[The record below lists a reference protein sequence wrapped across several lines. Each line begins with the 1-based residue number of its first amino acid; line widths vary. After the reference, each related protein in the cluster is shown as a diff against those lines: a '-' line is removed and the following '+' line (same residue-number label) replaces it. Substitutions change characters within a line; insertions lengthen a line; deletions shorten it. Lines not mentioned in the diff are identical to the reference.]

1 MAIPTLNNYAMPS
14 QWKANKVNW
23 TLEPKRAALLIHD
36 MQEYFTAFYGE
47 NSPLIAAL
55 TERLVAVRKQCKA
68 LGIPVFYTA
77 QPKDQSPEDRA
88 LLNDMWGPGLNKSP
102 ELQQVVAALRPEP
115 DDTVL
120 VKWRYSAFQ
129 RSELEQMLKDLGRD
143 QLIIGGIYGH
153 IGCMMTACDA
163 FMRDI
168 QPFFLADG
176 VADFSLADHQMAL
189 DYVATR
195 CGKVIPCEEVLA
207 LAPAS
212 ASAAQNNPLSTN
224 PLLTNPLLTYE
235 GLKARLLSHIDEEEG
250 EFDPDENLIDY
261 GLDSVRIM
269 SLLTEWR
276 AAGVELGFV
285 DLAKLPTLNGWWRLI
300 EAKLAEQKKLEV
312 VQ

>member
-23 TLEPKRAALLIHD
+23 TLNPKRAALLIHD

-47 NSPLIAAL
+47 DSPLIQAL
-55 TERLVAVRKQCKA
+55 TERLAAVYKQCKA

-102 ELQQVVAALRPEP
+102 ELQQVVAGLRPER

-176 VADFSLADHQMAL
+176 IADFSLADHQMAL

-212 ASAAQNNPLSTN
+212 VQTH
-224 PLLTNPLLTYE
+224 PLLTYE
-235 GLKARLLSHIDEEEG
+235 GLKARLLSHIDEDEG

-300 EAKLAEQKKLEV
+300 EAKLAAQALEV
-312 VQ
+312 TP

>member
-14 QWKANKVNW
+14 QWKANKVDW
-23 TLEPKRAALLIHD
+23 SLDPKRAALLIHD

-55 TERLVAVRKQCKA
+55 TERLAAVRKQCKA

-88 LLNDMWGPGLNKSP
+88 LLNDMWGPGLNKRP
-102 ELQQVVAALRPEP
+102 EQQQVVAALRPER

-129 RSELEQMLKDLGRD
+129 RSELEQMLKELGRD

-212 ASAAQNNPLSTN
+212 ASAAQTS

-235 GLKARLLSHIDEEEG
+235 GLKARLLSHIDEDEG

-269 SLLTEWR
+269 ALLTEWR

-300 EAKLAEQKKLEV
+300 EAKLAAQALEV
-312 VQ
+312 TP

>member
-23 TLEPKRAALLIHD
+23 TLDPKRAALLIHD

-47 NSPLIAAL
+47 NSPLIQAL
-55 TERLVAVRKQCKA
+55 TERLAAVRKQCKA

-102 ELQQVVAALRPEP
+102 ELQQVVAGLRPER

-129 RSELEQMLKDLGRD
+129 RSELEQMLKAQGRD

-176 VADFSLADHQMAL
+176 IADFSLADHQMAL

-212 ASAAQNNPLSTN
+212 ASQ
-224 PLLTNPLLTYE
+224 TNPLLTYE
-235 GLKARLLSHIDEEEG
+235 GLKARLLSHIDEDEG

-300 EAKLAEQKKLEV
+300 EAKLAAQALEV
-312 VQ
+312 TP

>member
-23 TLEPKRAALLIHD
+23 TLNPKRAALLIHD

-47 NSPLIAAL
+47 NSPLIQAL
-55 TERLVAVRKQCKA
+55 TERLAAVRKQCKA
-68 LGIPVFYTA
+68 LGIPVYYTA

-102 ELQQVVAALRPEP
+102 ELQQVVAGLRPER

-176 VADFSLADHQMAL
+176 IADFSLADHQMAL

-212 ASAAQNNPLSTN
+212 VQTH
-224 PLLTNPLLTYE
+224 PLLTYE
-235 GLKARLLSHIDEEEG
+235 GLKARLLSHIDEDEG

-300 EAKLAEQKKLEV
+300 EAKLAAQALEV
-312 VQ
+312 TP

>member
-14 QWKANKVNW
+14 QWKANKVDW
-23 TLEPKRAALLIHD
+23 TLNPKRAALLIHD

-47 NSPLIAAL
+47 NSPLIQAL
-55 TERLVAVRKQCKA
+55 TERLAAVRKQCKA

-195 CGKVIPCEEVLA
+195 CGKVIPCKEVLA

-212 ASAAQNNPLSTN
+212 ASAAQS
-224 PLLTNPLLTYE
+224 NPLLTYE
-235 GLKARLLSHIDEEEG
+235 GLKARLLSHIDEDEG

-269 SLLTEWR
+269 ALLTEWR

-300 EAKLAEQKKLEV
+300 EARLAAQALEV
-312 VQ
+312 TP

>member
-23 TLEPKRAALLIHD
+23 TLNPKRAALLIHD

-47 NSPLIAAL
+47 DSPLIAAL
-55 TERLVAVRKQCKA
+55 IEQLVAVRKQCRA
-68 LGIPVFYTA
+68 LDIPVFYTA

-102 ELQQVVAALRPEP
+102 ELQQVVAGLRPER

-129 RSELEQMLKDLGRD
+129 RSELEQMLKAQGRD

-176 VADFSLADHQMAL
+176 IADFSLADHQMAL

-212 ASAAQNNPLSTN
+212 VQTH
-224 PLLTNPLLTYE
+224 PLLTYE
-235 GLKARLLSHIDEEEG
+235 GLKARLLSHIDEDEG

-300 EAKLAEQKKLEV
+300 EAKLAAQALEV
-312 VQ
+312 TP

>member
-14 QWKANKVNW
+14 QWKANKVDW

-55 TERLVAVRKQCKA
+55 TERLAAVRKQCKA

-88 LLNDMWGPGLNKSP
+88 LLNDMWGPGLNKRP
-102 ELQQVVAALRPEP
+102 EQQQVVAALRPER

-129 RSELEQMLKDLGRD
+129 RSELEQMLKALGRD

-207 LAPAS
+207 LAPVA
-212 ASAAQNNPLSTN
+212 ASAAQANPLS
-224 PLLTNPLLTYE
+224 TNPLLTYE
-235 GLKARLLSHIDEEEG
+235 GLKARLLSHIDEDEG

-269 SLLTEWR
+269 ALLTEWR

-300 EAKLAEQKKLEV
+300 EAWLAAQALEV
-312 VQ
+312 TP

>member
-23 TLEPKRAALLIHD
+23 SLEPKRAALLIHD

-55 TERLVAVRKQCKA
+55 TERLAAVRKQCKA

-88 LLNDMWGPGLNKSP
+88 LLNDMWGPGLNKRP
-102 ELQQVVAALRPEP
+102 EQQQVVAALCPER

-129 RSELEQMLKDLGRD
+129 RSELEQMLKELGRD

-176 VADFSLADHQMAL
+176 VADFSQADHQMAL

-212 ASAAQNNPLSTN
+212 AAQSNLLLTN

-235 GLKARLLSHIDEEEG
+235 GLKARLLSHIDEDEG

-269 SLLTEWR
+269 ALLTEWR
-276 AAGVELGFV
+276 SAGVELGFV

-300 EAKLAEQKKLEV
+300 EARLAAQALEV
-312 VQ
+312 TP

>member
-23 TLEPKRAALLIHD
+23 SLDPKRAALLIHD

-55 TERLVAVRKQCKA
+55 TEQLAAVRKQCKA

-88 LLNDMWGPGLNKSP
+88 LLNDMWGPGLNKRP
-102 ELQQVVAALRPEP
+102 EQQQVVAALRPER

-129 RSELEQMLKDLGRD
+129 RSELEQMLKALGRD

-212 ASAAQNNPLSTN
+212 ASAAQS
-224 PLLTNPLLTYE
+224 NPLLTYE
-235 GLKARLLSHIDEEEG
+235 GLKARLLSHIDEDED

-269 SLLTEWR
+269 ALLTEWR

-300 EAKLAEQKKLEV
+300 EARLAAQALEV
-312 VQ
+312 TP

>member
-77 QPKDQSPEDRA
+77 QPKDQAPEDRA

-115 DDTVL
+115 DDIVL

-129 RSELEQMLKDLGRD
+129 RSELEQMLKELGRD

-176 VADFSLADHQMAL
+176 IADFSLADHQMAL

-212 ASAAQNNPLSTN
+212 TSTTK
-224 PLLTNPLLTYE
+224 TNSLLTYE
-235 GLKARLLSHIDEEEG
+235 GLKARLLSHIDEDEG
-250 EFDPDENLIDY
+250 AFDPDENLIDY

-300 EAKLAEQKKLEV
+300 EKKLAEQKTLEV
-312 VQ
+312 TP

>member
-23 TLEPKRAALLIHD
+23 SLEPKRAALLIHD

-55 TERLVAVRKQCKA
+55 TERLAAVRKQCKA

-88 LLNDMWGPGLNKSP
+88 LLNDMWGPGLNKRP
-102 ELQQVVAALRPEP
+102 EQQQVVAALRPER

-129 RSELEQMLKDLGRD
+129 RSELEQMLKALGRD

-212 ASAAQNNPLSTN
+212 AAQSNLLLTN

-235 GLKARLLSHIDEEEG
+235 GLKARLLSHIDEDEG

-269 SLLTEWR
+269 ALLTEWR

-300 EAKLAEQKKLEV
+300 EAKLAAQALEV
-312 VQ
+312 TP

>member
-23 TLEPKRAALLIHD
+23 TLDPKRAALLIHD

-47 NSPLIAAL
+47 HSPLIAAL
-55 TERLVAVRKQCKA
+55 TERLAAVRKQCKA

-88 LLNDMWGPGLNKSP
+88 LLNDMWGPGLNKRP
-102 ELQQVVAALRPEP
+102 EQQQVVAALCPER

-129 RSELEQMLKDLGRD
+129 RSELEQMLKALGRD

-207 LAPAS
+207 LAPVA
-212 ASAAQNNPLSTN
+212 ASAAQTN
-224 PLLTNPLLTYE
+224 PLLTNPLLT
-235 GLKARLLSHIDEEEG
+235 SC
-250 EFDPDENLIDY
+250 
-261 GLDSVRIM
+261 
-269 SLLTEWR
+269 TE
-276 AAGVELGFV
+276 
-285 DLAKLPTLNGWWRLI
+285 P
-300 EAKLAEQKKLEV
+300 
-312 VQ
+312 

>member
-14 QWKANKVNW
+14 QWKANKVDW
-23 TLEPKRAALLIHD
+23 TLDPKRAALLIHD

-47 NSPLIAAL
+47 DSPLIAAL
-55 TERLVAVRKQCKA
+55 TEQLVAVRKQCKA

-102 ELQQVVAALRPEP
+102 ELQQVVAALRPVP

-129 RSELEQMLKDLGRD
+129 RSELEQMLKELGRD

-176 VADFSLADHQMAL
+176 VADFSLTDHQMAL

-212 ASAAQNNPLSTN
+212 TSTTK
-224 PLLTNPLLTYE
+224 TNSLLTYE
-235 GLKARLLSHIDEEEG
+235 GLKARLLSHIDEDEG

-300 EAKLAEQKKLEV
+300 DAKLAEQKNLEV

>member
-23 TLEPKRAALLIHD
+23 TLNPKRAALLIHD

-55 TERLVAVRKQCKA
+55 TERLAAVRKQCKA

-88 LLNDMWGPGLNKSP
+88 LLNDMWGPGLNKRP
-102 ELQQVVAALRPEP
+102 EQQQVVAALRPER

-212 ASAAQNNPLSTN
+212 ASAAQTS

-235 GLKARLLSHIDEEEG
+235 GLKARLLSHIDEDEG

-269 SLLTEWR
+269 ALLTEWR

-300 EAKLAEQKKLEV
+300 EAKLAAQALEV
-312 VQ
+312 TP

>member
-14 QWKANKVNW
+14 QWKANKVDW
-23 TLEPKRAALLIHD
+23 SLDSKRAALLIHD
-36 MQEYFTAFYGE
+36 MQEYFTTFYGE
-47 NSPLIAAL
+47 NSPLIAEL
-55 TERLVAVRKQCKA
+55 TQRLAAVRKQCKA

-88 LLNDMWGPGLNKSP
+88 LLNDMWGPGLNKRP
-102 ELQQVVAALRPEP
+102 EQQQVVAALRPER

-129 RSELEQMLKDLGRD
+129 RSELEQMLKALGRD

-195 CGKVIPCEEVLA
+195 CGKVINCEEVLA

-212 ASAAQNNPLSTN
+212 ASAAQSNSLSA
-224 PLLTNPLLTYE
+224 NPLLTYE
-235 GLKARLLSHIDEEEG
+235 GLKARLLSHIDEDEG

-269 SLLTEWR
+269 ALLTEWR

-300 EAKLAEQKKLEV
+300 EARLAAQALEV
-312 VQ
+312 TP

>member
-23 TLEPKRAALLIHD
+23 TLNPKRAALLIHD

-77 QPKDQSPEDRA
+77 QPKDQAPEDRA

-102 ELQQVVAALRPEP
+102 ELQQVVAALRPER
-115 DDTVL
+115 DDIVL

-195 CGKVIPCEEVLA
+195 CGKVVLSEEVLA

-212 ASAAQNNPLSTN
+212 ASAAQSN

-300 EAKLAEQKKLEV
+300 DAKLAEQKNLEV

>member
-23 TLEPKRAALLIHD
+23 SLDPKRAALLIHD

-55 TERLVAVRKQCKA
+55 TERLAAVRKQCKA

-88 LLNDMWGPGLNKSP
+88 LLNDMWGPGLNKRP
-102 ELQQVVAALRPEP
+102 EQQQVVAALRPER

-129 RSELEQMLKDLGRD
+129 RSELEQMLKELGRD

-212 ASAAQNNPLSTN
+212 ASAAQP
-224 PLLTNPLLTYE
+224 TNPLLTYE
-235 GLKARLLSHIDEEEG
+235 GLKARLLSHIDEDEG

-269 SLLTEWR
+269 ALLTEWR

-300 EAKLAEQKKLEV
+300 ESKLAAQTLEV
-312 VQ
+312 TP

>member
-23 TLEPKRAALLIHD
+23 SLDPKRAALLIHD

-55 TERLVAVRKQCKA
+55 TEQLAAVRKQCKA

-129 RSELEQMLKDLGRD
+129 RSELEQMLKALGRD

-212 ASAAQNNPLSTN
+212 ASAAQTS

-235 GLKARLLSHIDEEEG
+235 GLKARLLSHIDEDEG

-269 SLLTEWR
+269 ALLTEWR

-300 EAKLAEQKKLEV
+300 EARLAAQALEV
-312 VQ
+312 TP

>member
-23 TLEPKRAALLIHD
+23 TLNPKRAALLIHD

-47 NSPLIAAL
+47 NSTLIQAL
-55 TERLVAVRKQCKA
+55 TERLAAVRKQCKA
-68 LGIPVFYTA
+68 LGIPVYYTA

-102 ELQQVVAALRPEP
+102 ELQQVVAGLRPER

-176 VADFSLADHQMAL
+176 IADFSLADHQMAL

-212 ASAAQNNPLSTN
+212 VQTH
-224 PLLTNPLLTYE
+224 PLLTYE

-300 EAKLAEQKKLEV
+300 EAKLAAQALEV
-312 VQ
+312 TP

>member
-23 TLEPKRAALLIHD
+23 SLDPKRAALLIHD

-55 TERLVAVRKQCKA
+55 TERLAAVRKQCKA

-88 LLNDMWGPGLNKSP
+88 LLNDMWGPGLNKRP
-102 ELQQVVAALRPEP
+102 EQQQVVAALRPER

-129 RSELEQMLKDLGRD
+129 RSELEQMLKALGRD

-212 ASAAQNNPLSTN
+212 ASAAQTS

-235 GLKARLLSHIDEEEG
+235 GLKARLLSHIDEDEG

-300 EAKLAEQKKLEV
+300 EARLAAQALEV
-312 VQ
+312 TP

>member
-14 QWKANKVNW
+14 QWKANKVDW
-23 TLEPKRAALLIHD
+23 SLDPKRAALLIHD

-55 TERLVAVRKQCKA
+55 TEHLAAVRKQCKA

-88 LLNDMWGPGLNKSP
+88 LLNDMWGPGLNKRP
-102 ELQQVVAALRPEP
+102 EQQQVVAALRPER

-129 RSELEQMLKDLGRD
+129 RSELEQMLKALGRD

-195 CGKVIPCEEVLA
+195 CGKVIFCEEVLA

-212 ASAAQNNPLSTN
+212 ASAAQTS

-235 GLKARLLSHIDEEEG
+235 GLKARLLSHIDEDEG

-269 SLLTEWR
+269 ALLTEWR

-300 EAKLAEQKKLEV
+300 EAKLAALALEV
-312 VQ
+312 TP

>member
-14 QWKANKVNW
+14 QWKANKVDW
-23 TLEPKRAALLIHD
+23 SLDPKRAALLIHD

-55 TERLVAVRKQCKA
+55 TERLAAVRKQCKA

-88 LLNDMWGPGLNKSP
+88 LLNDMWGPGLNKRP
-102 ELQQVVAALRPEP
+102 EQQQVVAALRPER

-129 RSELEQMLKDLGRD
+129 RSELEQMLKALGRD

-212 ASAAQNNPLSTN
+212 ASAAQP
-224 PLLTNPLLTYE
+224 TNPLLTYE
-235 GLKARLLSHIDEEEG
+235 GLKARLLSHIDEDED
-250 EFDPDENLIDY
+250 EF
-261 GLDSVRIM
+261 
-269 SLLTEWR
+269 SLRWN
-276 AAGVELGFV
+276 
-285 DLAKLPTLNGWWRLI
+285 D
-300 EAKLAEQKKLEV
+300 
-312 VQ
+312 

>member
-14 QWKANKVNW
+14 QWKANKVDW

-55 TERLVAVRKQCKA
+55 TERLAAVRKQCKA

-88 LLNDMWGPGLNKSP
+88 LLNDMWGPGLNKRP
-102 ELQQVVAALRPEP
+102 EQQQVVAALCPER

-129 RSELEQMLKDLGRD
+129 RSELEQMLKALGRD

-212 ASAAQNNPLSTN
+212 ASAAQP
-224 PLLTNPLLTYE
+224 TNPLLTYE
-235 GLKARLLSHIDEEEG
+235 GLKARLLSHIDEDED

-269 SLLTEWR
+269 ALLTEWR

-300 EAKLAEQKKLEV
+300 EAKLAAQALEV
-312 VQ
+312 TP

>member
-14 QWKANKVNW
+14 QWKDNKVSW
-23 TLEPKRAALLIHD
+23 TLDPKRAALLIHD

-47 NSPLIAAL
+47 NSPLIKAL
-55 TERLVAVRKQCKA
+55 TERLVAVRRHCKA
-68 LGIPVFYTA
+68 LGIPVYYTA
-77 QPKDQSPEDRA
+77 QPKDQAPEDRA
-88 LLNDMWGPGLNKSP
+88 LLNDMWGPGLNKRP
-102 ELQQVVAALRPEP
+102 EQQQVVAPLRPES
-115 DDTVL
+115 DDVVL

-129 RSELEQMLKDLGRD
+129 RSEFEQLLKDQGRD

-207 LAPAS
+207 M
-212 ASAAQNNPLSTN
+212 AATKAAVAKAGQAEGQN
-224 PLLTNPLLTYE
+224 PLLNSLLTYE
-235 GLKARLLSHIDEEEG
+235 GLKARLLSHIDEEED
-250 EFDPDENLIDY
+250 EFDADENLIDY

-269 SLLTEWR
+269 ALLTEWR
-276 AAGVELGFV
+276 TAGVELGFV
-285 DLAKLPTLNGWWRLI
+285 DLAKKPTLNGWWRLI
-300 EAKLAEQKKLEV
+300 EQKLAEQQTLEV
-312 VQ
+312 AQ

>member
-23 TLEPKRAALLIHD
+23 SLEPKRAALLIHD

-55 TERLVAVRKQCKA
+55 TEQLAAVRKQCKA

-88 LLNDMWGPGLNKSP
+88 LLNDMWGPGLNKRP
-102 ELQQVVAALRPEP
+102 EQQQVVAALRPER

-129 RSELEQMLKDLGRD
+129 RSELEQMLKELGRD

-207 LAPAS
+207 LAPVAAS
-212 ASAAQNNPLSTN
+212 AVQS
-224 PLLTNPLLTYE
+224 NPLLTYE
-235 GLKARLLSHIDEEEG
+235 GLKARLLSHIDEDED

-269 SLLTEWR
+269 ALLTEWR

-300 EAKLAEQKKLEV
+300 EARLAAQALEV
-312 VQ
+312 TP

>member
-14 QWKANKVNW
+14 QWKANKVSW
-23 TLEPKRAALLIHD
+23 TLEPRRAALLIHD

-47 NSPLIAAL
+47 HSPLIAAL
-55 TERLVAVRKQCKA
+55 TERLAAVRKQCKA

-88 LLNDMWGPGLNKSP
+88 LLNDMWGPGLNKRP
-102 ELQQVVAALRPEP
+102 EQQQVVAALRPEP

-176 VADFSLADHQMAL
+176 IADFSLADHQMAL

-207 LAPAS
+207 LAPVAAS
-212 ASAAQNNPLSTN
+212 AVQPIN

-235 GLKARLLSHIDEEEG
+235 GLKARLLSHIDEDEG

-269 SLLTEWR
+269 ALLTEWR

-300 EAKLAEQKKLEV
+300 EARLAAQALEGTP
-312 VQ
+312 

>member
-23 TLEPKRAALLIHD
+23 TLNPKRTALLIHD

-47 NSPLIAAL
+47 DSPLIQAL
-55 TERLVAVRKQCKA
+55 TERLAAVRKQCKA

-102 ELQQVVAALRPEP
+102 ELQQVVAGLRPER

-176 VADFSLADHQMAL
+176 IADFSLADHQMAL

-195 CGKVIPCEEVLA
+195 CGKVVPCEEVLA

-212 ASAAQNNPLSTN
+212 VQTH
-224 PLLTNPLLTYE
+224 PLLTYE
-235 GLKARLLSHIDEEEG
+235 GLKARLLSHIDEDEG

-300 EAKLAEQKKLEV
+300 EAKLAAQALEV
-312 VQ
+312 TP

>member
-14 QWKANKVNW
+14 QWKANKVDW

-55 TERLVAVRKQCKA
+55 TERLAAVRKQCKA

-88 LLNDMWGPGLNKSP
+88 LLNDMWGPGLNKRP
-102 ELQQVVAALRPEP
+102 EQQQVVAALRPER

-129 RSELEQMLKDLGRD
+129 RSELEQMLKELGRD

-212 ASAAQNNPLSTN
+212 ASAAQP
-224 PLLTNPLLTYE
+224 TNPLLTYE
-235 GLKARLLSHIDEEEG
+235 GLKARLLSHIDEDEG

-269 SLLTEWR
+269 ALLTEWR

-300 EAKLAEQKKLEV
+300 ESKLAAQALEV
-312 VQ
+312 TP

>member
-23 TLEPKRAALLIHD
+23 TLNPKRAALLIHD

-47 NSPLIAAL
+47 DSPLIQAL
-55 TERLVAVRKQCKA
+55 TERLAAVRKQCKA

-102 ELQQVVAALRPEP
+102 ELQQVVAGLRPER

-129 RSELEQMLKDLGRD
+129 RSELEQMLKAQGRD

-176 VADFSLADHQMAL
+176 IADFSLADHQMAL

-212 ASAAQNNPLSTN
+212 VQTH
-224 PLLTNPLLTYE
+224 PLLTYE
-235 GLKARLLSHIDEEEG
+235 GLKARLLSHIDEDEG

-300 EAKLAEQKKLEV
+300 EAKLAAQALEV
-312 VQ
+312 TP

>member
-23 TLEPKRAALLIHD
+23 SLDPKRAALLIHD

-55 TERLVAVRKQCKA
+55 TERLAAVRKQCKA

-88 LLNDMWGPGLNKSP
+88 LLNDMWGPGLNKRP
-102 ELQQVVAALRPEP
+102 EQQQVVAALCPER

-120 VKWRYSAFQ
+120 VKWRYSAFL
-129 RSELEQMLKDLGRD
+129 RSELEQMLKELGRD

-207 LAPAS
+207 LAPVAAS
-212 ASAAQNNPLSTN
+212 AVQS
-224 PLLTNPLLTYE
+224 NPLLTYE
-235 GLKARLLSHIDEEEG
+235 GLKARLLSHIDEDED

-269 SLLTEWR
+269 ALLTEWR

-300 EAKLAEQKKLEV
+300 EARLAAQALEV
-312 VQ
+312 TP

>member
-23 TLEPKRAALLIHD
+23 TLNPKHAALLIHD

-47 NSPLIAAL
+47 DSPLIAAL
-55 TERLVAVRKQCKA
+55 IEQLVAVRKQCKA

-102 ELQQVVAALRPEP
+102 ELQQVVAGLRPEC

-176 VADFSLADHQMAL
+176 IADFSLADHQMAL

-212 ASAAQNNPLSTN
+212 TFAVQ
-224 PLLTNPLLTYE
+224 TNPLLTYE
-235 GLKARLLSHIDEEEG
+235 GLKARLLSHIDEDEG

-300 EAKLAEQKKLEV
+300 EAKLAAQALEV
-312 VQ
+312 TP

>member
-1 MAIPTLNNYAMPS
+1 
-14 QWKANKVNW
+14 
-23 TLEPKRAALLIHD
+23 
-36 MQEYFTAFYGE
+36 
-47 NSPLIAAL
+47 
-55 TERLVAVRKQCKA
+55 VRKQCKA

-102 ELQQVVAALRPEP
+102 ELQQVVAGLRPEP

-129 RSELEQMLKDLGRD
+129 RSELEQMLKELGRD

-212 ASAAQNNPLSTN
+212 ASAAQSNPLLTN

-235 GLKARLLSHIDEEEG
+235 GLKARLLSHIDEDEG

-269 SLLTEWR
+269 ALLTEWR

-300 EAKLAEQKKLEV
+300 EARLAAQALEV
-312 VQ
+312 TP

>member
-14 QWKANKVNW
+14 QWKANKVDW
-23 TLEPKRAALLIHD
+23 TLDPKRAALLIHD

-47 NSPLIAAL
+47 NSPLIGEL
-55 TERLVAVRKQCKA
+55 VERLAAVRKQCKA

-102 ELQQVVAALRPEP
+102 ELQQVVAALRPER
-115 DDTVL
+115 DDIVL

-129 RSELEQMLKDLGRD
+129 RSEFELMLKGLGRD

-195 CGKVIPCEEVLA
+195 CGKVVPCEEVLA
-207 LAPAS
+207 LAPVS
-212 ASAAQNNPLSTN
+212 ASAAQPTN

-235 GLKARLLSHIDEEEG
+235 GLKARLLSHIDEDEE
-250 EFDPDENLIDY
+250 EFDADENLIDY

-300 EAKLAEQKKLEV
+300 DAKLAEQNTLEV

>member
-23 TLEPKRAALLIHD
+23 TLNPKRAALLIHD

-47 NSPLIAAL
+47 NSPLIQAL
-55 TERLVAVRKQCKA
+55 TERLAAVRKQCKA

-102 ELQQVVAALRPEP
+102 ELQQVVAGLRPER

-129 RSELEQMLKDLGRD
+129 RSELEQMLKDQGRD

-176 VADFSLADHQMAL
+176 IADFSLADHQMAL

-207 LAPAS
+207 LALAS
-212 ASAAQNNPLSTN
+212 TFAVQ
-224 PLLTNPLLTYE
+224 TNPLLTYE
-235 GLKARLLSHIDEEEG
+235 GLKARLLSHIDEDEG

-300 EAKLAEQKKLEV
+300 EAKLAAQALEV
-312 VQ
+312 TP

>member
-14 QWKANKVNW
+14 QWKANKVDW
-23 TLEPKRAALLIHD
+23 SLEPKRAALLIHD

-55 TERLVAVRKQCKA
+55 TERLAAVRKQCKA

-88 LLNDMWGPGLNKSP
+88 LLNDMWGPGLNKRP
-102 ELQQVVAALRPEP
+102 EQQQVVAALCPER

-129 RSELEQMLKDLGRD
+129 RSELEQMLKELGRD

-212 ASAAQNNPLSTN
+212 ASAAQPTN

-235 GLKARLLSHIDEEEG
+235 GLKARLLSHIDEDEG

-269 SLLTEWR
+269 ALLTEWR

-300 EAKLAEQKKLEV
+300 ESKLAAQALEV
-312 VQ
+312 TP

>member
-55 TERLVAVRKQCKA
+55 TERLAAVRKQCKA

-77 QPKDQSPEDRA
+77 QPKDQAPEDRA
-88 LLNDMWGPGLNKSP
+88 LLNDMWGPGLNKRP
-102 ELQQVVAALRPEP
+102 EQQQVVAGLRPEP
-115 DDTVL
+115 DDIVL

-129 RSELEQMLKDLGRD
+129 RSELEQMLKALGRD

-207 LAPAS
+207 LATVS
-212 ASAAQNNPLSTN
+212 ASVAQS
-224 PLLTNPLLTYE
+224 NPLLTYE
-235 GLKARLLSHIDEEEG
+235 GLKARLLSHIDEDEG

-300 EAKLAEQKKLEV
+300 EAKLAAQALEV
-312 VQ
+312 TP

>member
-14 QWKANKVNW
+14 QWKANKVDW
-23 TLEPKRAALLIHD
+23 SLDPKRAALLIHD

-55 TERLVAVRKQCKA
+55 TERLAAVRKQCKA

-88 LLNDMWGPGLNKSP
+88 LLSDMWGPGLNKRP
-102 ELQQVVAALRPEP
+102 EQQQVVAALRPER

-129 RSELEQMLKDLGRD
+129 RSELEQMLKALGRD

-212 ASAAQNNPLSTN
+212 ASAAQS
-224 PLLTNPLLTYE
+224 NPLLTYE
-235 GLKARLLSHIDEEEG
+235 GLKARLLSHIDEDEG

-269 SLLTEWR
+269 ALLTEWR

-300 EAKLAEQKKLEV
+300 EARLAAQALEV
-312 VQ
+312 TP

>member
-14 QWKANKVNW
+14 QWKANKVDW
-23 TLEPKRAALLIHD
+23 TLSPKRAALLIHD

-55 TERLVAVRKQCKA
+55 TERLAAVRKQCKA

-88 LLNDMWGPGLNKSP
+88 LLNDMWGPGLNKRP
-102 ELQQVVAALRPEP
+102 EQQQVVAALRPER

-129 RSELEQMLKDLGRD
+129 RSELEQMLESQGRD

-212 ASAAQNNPLSTN
+212 ASAVQTN

-269 SLLTEWR
+269 ALLTEWR

-300 EAKLAEQKKLEV
+300 EARLAAQALEV
-312 VQ
+312 TP

>member
-14 QWKANKVNW
+14 QWKANKVDW
-23 TLEPKRAALLIHD
+23 PLEPKRAALLIHD

-47 NSPLIAAL
+47 NSPLIAEL
-55 TERLVAVRKQCKA
+55 TERLAAVRKQCKA

-88 LLNDMWGPGLNKSP
+88 LLNDMWGPGLNKRP
-102 ELQQVVAALRPEP
+102 EQQQVVAALRPER

-129 RSELEQMLKDLGRD
+129 RSELEQMLKALGRD

-207 LAPAS
+207 LAPVA
-212 ASAAQNNPLSTN
+212 ASAAQANPLS
-224 PLLTNPLLTYE
+224 TNPLLTYE
-235 GLKARLLSHIDEEEG
+235 GLKARLLSHIDEDEG

-269 SLLTEWR
+269 ALLTEWR
-276 AAGVELGFV
+276 SAGVELGFV
-285 DLAKLPTLNGWWRLI
+285 DLVKLPTLNGWWRLI
-300 EAKLAEQKKLEV
+300 EARLAALALEV
-312 VQ
+312 TP